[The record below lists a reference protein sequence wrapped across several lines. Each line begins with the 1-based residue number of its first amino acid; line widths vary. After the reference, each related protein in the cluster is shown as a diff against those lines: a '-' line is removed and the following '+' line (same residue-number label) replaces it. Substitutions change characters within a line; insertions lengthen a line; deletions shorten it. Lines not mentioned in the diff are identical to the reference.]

1 MAIPLFKLKALGATG
16 AAAAASQPQQAEAAF
31 LPAMFVLRNPSKLVT
46 ELNPKATPENL
57 EKAEKMLSQGTSP
70 QLVFRETGAFR
81 GADGGLRFEVSDDTS
96 KFKEEPKLATK
107 EDGTV
112 TRTELLPADQYLDHP
127 ALRNLDRPFGETPYM
142 QFVPSEEMGR
152 ARGRMIPDAWE
163 GRDVIN
169 VKTVEDEVTG
179 DPTFSPRSTLM
190 HELQHSA
197 QRAAGFSPGSSTG
210 TVYNQLKKG
219 LLDYSVSKKG
229 KQDRTDYMS
238 HGYLRD
244 MTGAL
249 SRLQN
254 LQELRKYATDSNLT
268 GKRRLLVGRGDWYK
282 HGDDIRRELGPEP
295 KRHRPKAE
303 REQWLSAA
311 WSKLAER
318 QRDEIT
324 EDQLQLAHLAITGK
338 RGQIVDGPLHT
349 GKPYDPGGPPY
360 IGITDRLFLGD
371 GIDDKLIGKPIS
383 NDRLEDFLSTVQKDF
398 GQNAFKNAL
407 NRTYNQR
414 DKVLPGYQR
423 QIDYGQLDDR
433 IKRDSDFDL
442 YQSTA
447 GEVEARNVQ
456 NRLNMTMDERL
467 ESYPP
472 STEDV
477 PRERQILIDDPV
489 RRPFLASAAPVA
501 TGLLGA
507 AALQPEDAEAKFF
520 TSTQNLLRLGFLTP
534 DSAMNPSAVKGA
546 NTKYDKAMRESRA
559 FRARETLRSDIENQ
573 TQTLDIGER
582 QIIDP
587 ESLLGKVGVPVTG
600 DTSVTGRNLQTIGG
614 IELDNPVMVEGGAN
628 FPLRYQDQNFGWAS
642 MQSAADKKQKNF
654 RTAQEQ
660 TGGMDPVGIFSAMSR
675 EAINFSTPVAE
686 ALYSQATKLPL
697 AKKDIEEFD
706 RYLRKGPK
714 GTKAKKQKGIKNWVG
729 LQHPDA
735 LDQLLG
741 RGDYPRDG
749 SGEIRKQFVEAMEL
763 AAFRDRG
770 FPVKEDVYAEAIQ
783 SELQGATPGD
793 AGFSIFD
800 ALPEVKTTQP
810 NVHQS
815 YDTVIP
821 GTYRGGFEQNIP
833 SRVMFPQIY
842 ETLDQVRDKS
852 GNPITEQQKLGSL
865 MMRNDLYEPL
875 NEKWVEG
882 VSKYIKENPKKATT
896 AGLLAAGNA
905 NAAQETEPTAQE
917 KFQGILD
924 AAANAGQALTAPAA
938 DAPFT
943 AIDALKF
950 GVSDSFPFVTGFT
963 NTPEEVRARQAQR
976 FAQMDF
982 QPGALGQ
989 QYTENA
995 QRALGNSPIL
1005 NALGNVYRNSR
1016 ILQTPERAITQ
1027 FADLLPD
1034 RGRLVGGS
1042 ILSALGL

>member
-1 MAIPLFKLKALGATG
+1 MDGDQDTFFVATDKAQAQAYAQENEGPVNSFDIDLREIATDDTAMESIARLGIEPLDKNWRSSESTIYELLDPNFEQYIGKKNVKKLKQDLSKQGYKGIAFYDFDALTFVDVPGA
-16 AAAAASQPQQAEAAF
+16 
-31 LPAMFVLRNPSKLVT
+31 PSGSGRQDAQNIALF
-46 ELNPKATPENL
+46 
-57 EKAEKMLSQGTSP
+57 EK
-70 QLVFRETGAFR
+70 
-81 GADGGLRFEVSDDTS
+81 
-96 KFKEEPKLATK
+96 PKL
-107 EDGTV
+107 
-112 TRTELLPADQYLDHP
+112 
-127 ALRNLDRPFGETPYM
+127 
-142 QFVPSEEMGR
+142 
-152 ARGRMIPDAWE
+152 
-163 GRDVIN
+163 
-169 VKTVEDEVTG
+169 
-179 DPTFSPRSTLM
+179 
-190 HELQHSA
+190 
-197 QRAAGFSPGSSTG
+197 SST
-210 TVYNQLKKG
+210 
-219 LLDYSVSKKG
+219 
-229 KQDRTDYMS
+229 
-238 HGYLRD
+238 
-244 MTGAL
+244 
-249 SRLQN
+249 
-254 LQELRKYATDSNLT
+254 
-268 GKRRLLVGRGDWYK
+268 
-282 HGDDIRRELGPEP
+282 
-295 KRHRPKAE
+295 
-303 REQWLSAA
+303 
-311 WSKLAER
+311 
-318 QRDEIT
+318 
-324 EDQLQLAHLAITGK
+324 
-338 RGQIVDGPLHT
+338 
-349 GKPYDPGGPPY
+349 
-360 IGITDRLFLGD
+360 
-371 GIDDKLIGKPIS
+371 
-383 NDRLEDFLSTVQKDF
+383 
-398 GQNAFKNAL
+398 
-407 NRTYNQR
+407 
-414 DKVLPGYQR
+414 
-423 QIDYGQLDDR
+423 
-433 IKRDSDFDL
+433 
-442 YQSTA
+442 
-447 GEVEARNVQ
+447 
-456 NRLNMTMDERL
+456 
-467 ESYPP
+467 
-472 STEDV
+472 
-477 PRERQILIDDPV
+477 
-489 RRPFLASAAPVA
+489 APVA

-821 GTYRGGFEQNIP
+821 GTYRGGLEQNIP

-882 VSKYIKENPKKATT
+882 VSKYIKENPKKTTT

-924 AAANAGQALTAPAA
+924 AAANAGQALIAPISE
-938 DAPFT
+938 APFT
-943 AIDALKF
+943 LMEALTT
-950 GVSDSFPFVTGFT
+950 D
-963 NTPEEVRARQAQR
+963 TPTSQIRENQARR
-976 FAQMDF
+976 LAQMDF

-995 QRALGNSPIL
+995 QRAIGNAINNSNLL
-1005 NALGNVYRNSR
+1005 NALGNIYDRSR
-1016 ILQTPERAITQ
+1016 ILQTPERAINQ
-1027 FADLLPD
+1027 LPD
-1034 RGRLVGGS
+1034 RARLIGS
-1042 ILSALGL
+1042 SLLSAAGL

>member
-1 MAIPLFKLKALGATG
+1 MPIPFLTRLARAKNAGFDTNEPLYHGSSSSSPFSEFDPGRAGLVYFSEDPGYSESYATG
-16 AAAAASQPQQAEAAF
+16 GLPVAEY
-31 LPAMFVLRNPSKLVT
+31 
-46 ELNPKATPENL
+46 
-57 EKAEKMLSQGTSP
+57 
-70 QLVFRETGAFR
+70 
-81 GADGGLRFEVSDDTS
+81 
-96 KFKEEPKLATK
+96 
-107 EDGTV
+107 
-112 TRTELLPADQYLDHP
+112 YL
-127 ALRNLDRPFGETPYM
+127 
-142 QFVPSEEMGR
+142 
-152 ARGRMIPDAWE
+152 
-163 GRDVIN
+163 
-169 VKTVEDEVTG
+169 
-179 DPTFSPRSTLM
+179 
-190 HELQHSA
+190 
-197 QRAAGFSPGSSTG
+197 
-210 TVYNQLKKG
+210 
-219 LLDYSVSKKG
+219 KKG
-229 KQDRTDYMS
+229 KQFDSVGNPKHKQKLIKMFNDKGGWELNAEMQGYDSAKDYF
-238 HGYLRD
+238 
-244 MTGAL
+244 A
-249 SRLQN
+249 
-254 LQELRKYATDSNLT
+254 DS
-268 GKRRLLVGRGDWYK
+268 GQVGRKNFDYDARYDEDWEILDNLDTDVLADLQAEGFDSFRFQERSPSQEFPK
-282 HGDDIRRELGPEP
+282 GVVAQAVAEP
-295 KRHRPKAE
+295 SRVRSVNAE
-303 REQWLSAA
+303 FDPA
-311 WSKLAER
+311 K
-318 QRDEIT
+318 T
-324 EDQLQLAHLAITGK
+324 ESGNL
-338 RGQIVDGPLHT
+338 
-349 GKPYDPGGPPY
+349 
-360 IGITDRLFLGD
+360 
-371 GIDDKLIGKPIS
+371 
-383 NDRLEDFLSTVQKDF
+383 
-398 GQNAFKNAL
+398 
-407 NRTYNQR
+407 
-414 DKVLPGYQR
+414 
-423 QIDYGQLDDR
+423 
-433 IKRDSDFDL
+433 
-442 YQSTA
+442 
-447 GEVEARNVQ
+447 
-456 NRLNMTMDERL
+456 
-467 ESYPP
+467 
-472 STEDV
+472 
-477 PRERQILIDDPV
+477 
-489 RRPFLASAAPVA
+489 LASAAPVA

-741 RGDYPRDG
+741 QGDYPRDG

-821 GTYRGGFEQNIP
+821 GTYRGGLEQNIP

-950 GVSDSFPFVTGFT
+950 GLSDSFPFVTGFT
-963 NTPEEVRARQAQR
+963 NTPEEVRARQAER

-989 QYTENA
+989 QYTQNA

-1005 NALGNVYRNSR
+1005 NALGNVYSNSR